1 MRGSTPEPA
10 PAADLARCTALLR
23 DGSRS
28 FHAAS
33 LLLPRALRDAATALY
48 GFCRV
53 ADDAIDASADPER
66 ALLALER
73 RLGRIYDGEPED
85 CPTDRAFAWVVARY
99 GIPRELPAA
108 LLEGFAWDACRRRY
122 ADIAG
127 LEAYAA
133 RVAGTVGVMMAIV
146 MGAREPRLLARASDL
161 GVAMQLT
168 NIARDVGE
176 DARAGRLYLP
186 LAWLAEA
193 GLAIEDW
200 LAAPISNE
208 AVAGVVERL
217 LAHADRLYRR
227 AEDGISGLPAVVR
240 PAMYASRYL
249 YAEIGHEVRRYAC
262 RTVEMRATVPAARK
276 LACVGRACLAA
287 FRAHAGDSR
296 PPLPAAAFLV
306 DAVKPLP
313 AADAA
318 ELAARFP
325 AWWQLHARLE
335 HLLVLFERLERR
347 ERGLLELTA
356 FEASG
361 TAATPGPSAS

>member
-1 MRGSTPEPA
+1 MYASEQA
-10 PAADLARCTALLR
+10 PPRELAACRALLR

-33 LLLPRALRDAATALY
+33 LLLPRHLSDAATALY

-53 ADDAIDASADPER
+53 ADDAIDASAEPEH
-66 ALLALER
+66 ALLELER
-73 RLGRIYDGEPED
+73 RLARIYAGVPQDD
-85 CPTDRAFAWVVARY
+85 PTDHAFAWVVARY
-99 GIPRELPAA
+99 GIPREVPAA
-108 LLEGFAWDACRRRY
+108 LLEGFAWDAHCRRY
-122 ADIAG
+122 SDIAG

-168 NIARDVGE
+168 NIARDVGD

-186 LAWLAEA
+186 LSWLAEA
-193 GLAIEDW
+193 GIEVDAW
-200 LAAPISNE
+200 MAAPASC
-208 AVAGVVERL
+208 AGIAAVVERL
-217 LAHADRLYRR
+217 LTHADRLYER
-227 AEDGISGLPAVVR
+227 AEDGINGLPASVR
-240 PAMYASRYL
+240 SAMYAARYL
-249 YAEIGHEVRRYAC
+249 YAEIGHEVRRRRC
-262 RTVEMRATVPAARK
+262 RTVEMRATVSARRK
-276 LACVGRACLAA
+276 LACVVRACAA
-287 FRAHAGDSR
+287 ATNSRSTDAR

-306 DAVKPLP
+306 DAVQPLP
-313 AADAA
+313 AAEAR
-318 ELAARFP
+318 ELAAEFP

-347 ERGLLELTA
+347 QRGLLETTV

-361 TAATPGPSAS
+361 TVAGPGPRLS